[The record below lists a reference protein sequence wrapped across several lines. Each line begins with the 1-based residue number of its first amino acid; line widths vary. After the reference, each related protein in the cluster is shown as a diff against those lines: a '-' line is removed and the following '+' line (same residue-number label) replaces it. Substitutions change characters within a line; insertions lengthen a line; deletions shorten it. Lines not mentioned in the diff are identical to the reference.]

1 MTNPAVPSAAAVL
14 EDIAAMVTKLLD
26 QYGLDEVE
34 ITADSRF
41 HDDLG
46 LESIDLVTLGAML
59 AEHYGEQVNLAEFLA
74 DLKMDKV
81 IGLRLGLLADFV
93 VSSLGDKTRISA

>member
-1 MTNPAVPSAAAVL
+1 MMRSTIPSAAEVL
-14 EDIAAMVTKLLD
+14 GDITTMVTKLLD

-59 AEHYGEQVNLAEFLA
+59 AERYGEHVNLAEFLA
-74 DLKMDKV
+74 ELKMDRV
-81 IGLRLGLLADFV
+81 IGMRLGLLVDFV
-93 VSSLGDKTRISA
+93 VSSLDENASTLT